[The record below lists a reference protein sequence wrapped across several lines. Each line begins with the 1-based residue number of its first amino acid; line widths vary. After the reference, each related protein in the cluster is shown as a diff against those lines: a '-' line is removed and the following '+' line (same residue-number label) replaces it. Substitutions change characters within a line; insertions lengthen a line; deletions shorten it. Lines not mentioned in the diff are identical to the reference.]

1 MNELYVLLMII
12 GGTTPADHAVVLD
25 SSGYSIEECIAAGT
39 MFEKA
44 LNRQDL
50 PGAWVCVDPNRIVEG
65 RLAPEV
71 GT

>member
-1 MNELYVLLMII
+1 M
-12 GGTTPADHAVVLD
+12 LD